1 MDADSLQL
9 IAQQLAS
16 LADDLRQNNDSSS
29 GAVKQVDGL
38 SMRLI
43 YTRSDLIDTFN
54 AMQDKAVHSI
64 DALDCGER
72 PPQAETQ
79 AKSQPGALKRGV
91 RFRVVYD
98 PVVFEREDLTRAM
111 LESVRQGENA
121 RVSTNFTNRLLI
133 RDREEFI
140 IHTSTSSPSDYLA
153 VQFTSPV
160 LAEFINNA
168 FAKVWDNALQVS
180 NRKFETGTF
189 LEDDEI
195 QILRLLA
202 AGQKDESVARALGV
216 SVRTV
221 QRKIQNL
228 QRNFGAASRFQLG
241 AISARHLFVDRPES
255 S

>member
-1 MDADSLQL
+1 M
-9 IAQQLAS
+9 
-16 LADDLRQNNDSSS
+16 
-29 GAVKQVDGL
+29 
-38 SMRLI
+38 
-43 YTRSDLIDTFN
+43 
-54 AMQDKAVHSI
+54 
-64 DALDCGER
+64 DCGER
-72 PPQAETQ
+72 PLQAETQ

-91 RFRVVYD
+91 RYRVVYD

-140 IHTSTSSPSDYLA
+140 VHTSAASPSDCLA
-153 VQFTSPV
+153 VQFTSTV
-160 LAEFINNA
+160 LAEFINIA

-189 LEDDEI
+189 LDEDEVI
-195 QILRLLA
+195 ILRLLA

-221 QRKIQNL
+221 RRKIQNL

-241 AISARHLFVDRPES
+241 AISSRHLIVDNHEGS
-255 S
+255 SH